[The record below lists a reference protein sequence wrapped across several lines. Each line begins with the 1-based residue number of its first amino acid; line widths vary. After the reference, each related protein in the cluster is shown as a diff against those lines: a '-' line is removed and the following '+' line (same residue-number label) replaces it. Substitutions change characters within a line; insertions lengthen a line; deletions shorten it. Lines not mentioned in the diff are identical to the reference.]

1 MKEILINVNMI
12 VLSDNKN
19 KGNLTTYK
27 VLASVP
33 LSS

>member
-27 VLASVP
+27 VL